1 MLAYVDC
8 QWRNVKRM
16 KWRRK
21 TNAPMVFD
29 HMFFVFN
36 QDAMTFR
43 HFLDVVCCPNTF
55 CFTLHLHPFKK
66 KKIVKWYCQLNV
78 MQWIV
83 RIRVRQN
90 SYFKNWSLLV
100 IEWICWIRHTLHRT
114 QTGNATFL
122 HKTQLII
129 WLFMPIYSLICTI

>member
-1 MLAYVDC
+1 MLIVNEEMWKECSEGKKQMLPWYLTIC
-8 QWRNVKRM
+8 FLFLIKMQWLSDIFWMWFGVQIPF
-16 KWRRK
+16 
-21 TNAPMVFD
+21 A
-29 HMFFVFN
+29 
-36 QDAMTFR
+36 
-43 HFLDVVCCPNTF
+43 LLCIYI
-55 CFTLHLHPFKK
+55 HLKKK